1 MFTNNENLLQFQCEY
16 CAPMMP
22 YRADHCDFS
31 LPKTIRSR
39 KLSLELSC
47 LHVFAGG
54 SESCMERKFQ
64 GAKVLRNGN
73 NTGRKFQGAK
83 VLGRESST
91 GRKFHS
97 WNFHSLARMVLG
109 ARSPVPDHSKRSLEW
124 PFKTDRGALISK
136 SSLMNCFRNNDHQ
149 RDALSLI
156 TPDFRL
162 PSHDPWRFG
171 LVVTRWLR
179 ST

>member
-54 SESCMERKFQ
+54 SESSME
-64 GAKVLRNGN
+64 
-73 NTGRKFQGAK
+73 RKFQGAK

-124 PFKTDRGALISK
+124 PFKTDRGGALISK